1 MFRRLRA
8 KPAALTREAERMA
21 GKMLNEAVE
30 GLGDAAE
37 GLKDLG
43 EHLKTDPIPPLYRE
57 LRSYDR
63 AKLRADLV
71 AGATVA
77 LTTIPQAIGFA
88 LVAGLPVEA
97 VLACAVV
104 GGAVCAVF
112 ASSRHVVFGPTNTI
126 SIITAG
132 LLAAL
137 PDSALTSLQKVLVF
151 GCLVGFI
158 QLGAGLLKLGTLTQF
173 VSRTVIIAYAAGVAV
188 LIAAGQMGNLLG
200 IGQPERVDLI
210 NIALHL
216 VERLVTLDIHPATA
230 LTGTASLVALLV
242 LRRLR
247 PGWAEGLLV
256 LAVAAAAS
264 HLLRLGEHGVE
275 LVSDAGEVA
284 GVMPL
289 FTGFPLSG
297 EGARLVPQ
305 VFSAALAAALLG
317 MLEGISIT
325 SSLATRSGQRV
336 DPNRE
341 LIALGAGNLAAV
353 TFGAMPGSASFA
365 RSAVNERAGGRTQL
379 AAVFSSGLLLG
390 IVLLAARWA
399 NLIPTATLAAL
410 LLVIAWGLFD
420 WERIAIARRA
430 TRADGIVF
438 WVTFVSTLFLDLDTA
453 IFAGVGVSLV
463 AFLRKAGRPV
473 LQEYTFNDA
482 GNLAEL
488 TGEAQRPHTRVSIIH
503 VEGELFFGAADL
515 FQSQVR
521 ALAED
526 GDIRVFI
533 LRMKNARHLDATTVM
548 ALLELHDSLRRSGRS
563 LLVSGVT
570 ADVAR
575 VLANSGAAAAIG
587 PENIFPAE
595 ANPTISTKRAL
606 ERATQLLQ
614 AKPGGVRLFYDRPQP

>member
-1 MFRRLRA
+1 
-8 KPAALTREAERMA
+8 MA
-21 GKMLNEAVE
+21 GKMLTEAVE

-57 LRSYDR
+57 LRAYDR

-77 LTTIPQAIGFA
+77 LTTIPQAVGFA

-104 GGAVCAVF
+104 GGAVCALF
-112 ASSRHVVFGPTNTI
+112 ASSRHVIFGPTNTI

-132 LLAAL
+132 LLASL

-151 GCLVGFI
+151 GCLIGLI

-188 LIAAGQMGNLLG
+188 LIAAGQVGNLLG
-200 IGQPERVDLI
+200 IGQPEQVDLI
-210 NIALHL
+210 TIALHL

-230 LTGTASLVALLV
+230 LVGATSLLALLV
-242 LRRLR
+242 LRRAR
-247 PGWAEGLLV
+247 PGWPEGLLV
-256 LAVAAAAS
+256 LGGAAAAAYF
-264 HLLRLGEHGVE
+264 LGLGARGVE
-275 LVSDAGEVA
+275 LVNDAGEVA
-284 GVMPL
+284 GAMPL

-325 SSLATRSGQRV
+325 SSLATRSGLRV

-341 LIALGAGNLAAV
+341 LLALGAGNLAAV

-365 RSAVNERAGGRTQL
+365 RSAVNERAGARTQL
-379 AAVFSSGLLLG
+379 AGVFSSVGLLA
-390 IVLLAARWA
+390 IMLLAARAA
-399 NLIPTATLAAL
+399 NFIPTATLAAL
-410 LLVIAWGLFD
+410 LIVIAWGLLD
-420 WERIAIARRA
+420 WERMAVARRA

-463 AFLRKAGRPV
+463 AFLRKAGQPM
-473 LQEYTFNDA
+473 LQEYTFNEA

-488 TGEAQRPHTRVSIIH
+488 TEDRRRPHTRVSIIH
-503 VEGELFFGAADL
+503 VEGDLFFGAADL

-526 GDIRVFI
+526 QDIRVFI

-548 ALLELHDSLRRSGRS
+548 ALLELHDSLRRAGRA

-570 ADVAR
+570 EDVAR
-575 VLANSGAAAAIG
+575 VLRDSGALARLG
-587 PENIFPAE
+587 PENVFPAE

-614 AKPGGVRLFYDRPQP
+614 ERPSGVRLFYDRPQK